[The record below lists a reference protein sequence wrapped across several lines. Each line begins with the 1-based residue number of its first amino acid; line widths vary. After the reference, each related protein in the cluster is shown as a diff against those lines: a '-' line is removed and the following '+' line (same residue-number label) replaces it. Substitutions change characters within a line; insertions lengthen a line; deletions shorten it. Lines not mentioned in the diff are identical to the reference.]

1 MSLSSI
7 AYSAAYS
14 TVNGIAGYALNSLA
28 NSALGGTVQA
38 VLSQQLLRSA
48 IVSSIW
54 GVGGTAY
61 DAPDVFV
68 AGIPVTVRTQE
79 AYQWRAEATRHAIES
94 GAVYSDHVILE
105 PLRVDLYFEVSN
117 ILPGAAQYACDLFAQ
132 MFQRRLPVD
141 LLTEFRK
148 IPNMIMVQFRVEN
161 SAPFWGKLVAQ
172 ATFDQINTVTLET
185 QAADLMPTPIS
196 STPDNSKSAETPTNT
211 GTQTPEPSLLHDIF
225 SGGSS

>member
-1 MSLSSI
+1 MPLSSI

-148 IPNMIMVQFRVEN
+148 IP
-161 SAPFWGKLVAQ
+161 FWGKLVAQ

-211 GTQTPEPSLLHDIF
+211 GIQTPEPSLLHDIF